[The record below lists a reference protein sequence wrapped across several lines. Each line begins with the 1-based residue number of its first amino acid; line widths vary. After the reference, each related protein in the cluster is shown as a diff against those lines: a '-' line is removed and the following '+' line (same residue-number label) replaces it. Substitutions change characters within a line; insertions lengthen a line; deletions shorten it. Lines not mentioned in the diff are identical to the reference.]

1 MYSLSDN
8 PFSYQL
14 DKNAATEPLNSQY
27 RRITTPVILL
37 SKIRELKPTFAQAS
51 EEDPIFVHPNVLALR
66 VLDDSKVFIPCL
78 ILELSKASSNVQ
90 KAGVIPSM
98 QQSDILKL
106 RLVMPEGKSLQEAF
120 YLNAKKERQEAQ
132 IRELGLEGIIKS
144 QKAEYEA
151 IIRRR
156 KHDLNNMLGDTSN
169 YIDAI
174 TTFLDSKGYSDEIMD
189 DDLKVSLGQILSH
202 IQTSLSSMSGIIRH
216 LDDDEVYAEPE
227 IIDLVPR
234 LKALANEVHR
244 NYSVKYS
251 ADSYSLCD
259 VVQDDDELHAWVKFG
274 SVNLDRVFFNI
285 IQNAATGEISF
296 GIYACAPGFG
306 SRRIKQVRQTGP
318 LRRGPF
324 DDDEVDD
331 LHLGGLHVALGLLP
345 AGGCLVIEVNR
356 KGADGLREDSHAGPY
371 SRDGQRA
378 FRGDDGFLCC
388 IGYSVG
394 EKHLVHS
401 VLEFA

>member
-1 MYSLSDN
+1 MPEGFVQVPVSDMLEVVRGERVETENTTGVFVNISSLSDN

-14 DKNAATEPLNSQY
+14 DKDASTEPLNSQY

-106 RLVMPEGKSLQEAF
+106 KLVMPEGKSLQEAF

-174 TTFLDSKGYSDEIMD
+174 STFLDSKGYSDEIID

-234 LKALANEVHR
+234 LKALANG
-244 NYSVKYS
+244 
-251 ADSYSLCD
+251 
-259 VVQDDDELHAWVKFG
+259 VQEL
-274 SVNLDRVFFNI
+274 
-285 IQNAATGEISF
+285 
-296 GIYACAPGFG
+296 
-306 SRRIKQVRQTGP
+306 
-318 LRRGPF
+318 
-324 DDDEVDD
+324 
-331 LHLGGLHVALGLLP
+331 LG
-345 AGGCLVIEVNR
+345 
-356 KGADGLREDSHAGPY
+356 
-371 SRDGQRA
+371 
-378 FRGDDGFLCC
+378 
-388 IGYSVG
+388 
-394 EKHLVHS
+394 
-401 VLEFA
+401 